1 MENLSWD
8 CFLPVQHTHL
18 PHTHTHT
25 HSVGLIK
32 YMRSSALPGVRQQT
46 VIFDAQSFTHSALGG
61 RFRSRL
67 SSETWSR
74 VADESN
80 MKCSR
85 PRTFSRGKL
94 TGGCDHTLLLTVCRT
109 SFESSA
115 TSCNRE
121 RTVLPLKVKRGWQT
135 WGLQEEEGATAG
147 KLAVFKSLLLTWGT
161 LASDVSLASVFVLVC
176 ASCFPSSSSS
186 HVPPLT
192 SHCFKGT
199 VQPKTKTHC
208 GVLVIHLDCFSASF
222 QPQIQWNQT
231 ALLKMSNNTFERF
244 NSSVSFQKSWPGCT
258 N

>member
-1 MENLSWD
+1 METLSWD
-8 CFLPVQHTHL
+8 CFLPIQHTHL
-18 PHTHTHT
+18 PHTHTH
-25 HSVGLIK
+25 SAGLIK

-67 SSETWSR
+67 SSGTWSR

-147 KLAVFKSLLLTWGT
+147 KLAVFRSLLLTRGT
-161 LASDVSLASVFVLVC
+161 LASDVSLARFSLCFGVCLVFSPLLLVPC
-176 ASCFPSSSSS
+176 SSSSL
-186 HVPPLT
+186 PL
-192 SHCFKGT
+192 F
-199 VQPKTKTHC
+199 
-208 GVLVIHLDCFSASF
+208 
-222 QPQIQWNQT
+222 
-231 ALLKMSNNTFERF
+231 
-244 NSSVSFQKSWPGCT
+244 
-258 N
+258 